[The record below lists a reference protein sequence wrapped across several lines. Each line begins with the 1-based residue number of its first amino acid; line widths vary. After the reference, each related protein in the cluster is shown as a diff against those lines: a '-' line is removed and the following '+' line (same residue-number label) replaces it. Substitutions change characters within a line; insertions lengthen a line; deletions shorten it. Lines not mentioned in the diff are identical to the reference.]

1 MLYASLFVVF
11 AQLLRRPVG
20 VPVPGVVRA
29 VVAEIWGLVVGAGS
43 LALAA
48 IAAVLGAALLAARLS
63 DSRGWAAVV
72 LVGGVVLALV
82 IAVAESRNSSS
93 L

>member
-1 MLYASLFVVF
+1 M
-11 AQLLRRPVG
+11 
-20 VPVPGVVRA
+20 PVPKPIRA

-48 IAAVLGAALLAARLS
+48 IVAVLGAALLAARLS
-63 DSRGWAAVV
+63 DARGWAALV

-82 IAVAESRNSSS
+82 IAVAESRRTRPDDAVAAPLSEYVNSSVCS
-93 L
+93 R

>member
-1 MLYASLFVVF
+1 
-11 AQLLRRPVG
+11 

-29 VVAEIWGLVVGAGS
+29 VGAEIWGLVVGAGS

-63 DSRGWAAVV
+63 DARGWAALV
-72 LVGGVVLALV
+72 LVAGVVLALV
-82 IAVAESRNSSS
+82 IAVAESRRDSPS
-93 L
+93 

>member
-1 MLYASLFVVF
+1 
-11 AQLLRRPVG
+11 LLKRPVG
-20 VPVPGVVRA
+20 VPVPGVLRA
-29 VVAEIWGLVVGAGS
+29 IVAEIWGLVVGAGS

-63 DSRGWAAVV
+63 DSRGWAALV
-72 LVGGVVLALV
+72 LVGGIVAALV
-82 IAVAESRNSSS
+82 IAVAESRRDSS